1 MHIFFCILIFIMGT
15 VFGSFF
21 TLAVYRIPLDKNIVN
36 ERSFCPKCNHKL
48 QFLDLIPVLSY
59 LFLKGKCRYCG
70 EKVRIRYLLLEVL
83 SGLVFLLFYLTFGA
97 QYPFFKLFD
106 VVYFA
111 AFIMFYI
118 TVVII
123 AGIDKENHYIDKRV
137 LLFGLIMQAI
147 YQLFLYSTNQSFEI
161 TYKYLILL
169 ICTFIILFID
179 LISLKKIGE
188 TKYYIQILLFIC
200 YLMMFI
206 PVSNLLI
213 YSLISI
219 FVIVLYFIYKKV
231 KINIIV
237 KPDIL
242 QEIPNRKIPIGFCLG
257 ISAIMVIIINNI
269 IIL

>member
-48 QFLDLIPVLSY
+48 QFLDLIPVWSY
-59 LFLKGKCRYCG
+59 LFLRGKCRYCG

-83 SGLVFLLFYLTFGA
+83 SGLVFLIFYLTLGA
-97 QYPFFKLFD
+97 KYPFFELTEI
-106 VVYFA
+106 VYFA

-169 ICTFIILFID
+169 ICTFMILFID
-179 LISLKKIGE
+179 LITLKKVGE
-188 TKYYIQILLFIC
+188 TKYSIQILLFIC
-200 YLMMFI
+200 YLTMFV
-206 PVSNLLI
+206 PVSMLLL
-213 YSLISI
+213 YTVISI
-219 FVIVLYFIYKKV
+219 FIIIIYFICKKV
-231 KINIIV
+231 KNNILI

-242 QEIPNRKIPIGFCLG
+242 QELSNKKLPIGFCIG
-257 ISAIMVIIINNI
+257 ISSIIVIIINNI
-269 IIL
+269 MIL